1 MFFFLLCNGVVYC
14 TGGAA
19 AVAWWWLSPFPSDPY
34 RCKDFFGG
42 KYVLLCVGITAS
54 AAAAAVATAW
64 GLTRQRAK
72 NPRLT
77 DYTDDSEAIC

>member
-1 MFFFLLCNGVVYC
+1 MASSTILHGWRGSGGGGGFLL
-14 TGGAA
+14 
-19 AVAWWWLSPFPSDPY
+19 LPSDPY

-54 AAAAAVATAW
+54 AAAAVATAW

-77 DYTDDSEAIC
+77 DYTDDEEAMC